1 MGNECIGHQK
11 FTYEAWKN
19 IKLSEVHFN
28 TCLLTSS
35 SKPQEFAVGTVFE
48 KCPQKCGFRGRKIQ
62 IVYLIILWRIFQLS
76 NFVRSNSWENYEG
89 EDYILRLRRSRSRC
103 RAGHCS
109 HDSLPLLNS
118 RVRSSKICYFMH
130 FPYLLITRQQSS
142 SSLCLGLVF
151 YWDFLLFSSCRRPL
165 QSSILK

>member
-1 MGNECIGHQK
+1 MNALVI
-11 FTYEAWKN
+11 KN
-19 IKLSEVHFN
+19 LHTKHERILNFLKCTSILVYLLQVQNHKN
-28 TCLLTSS
+28 LQLAQCLKNAPKS
-35 SKPQEFAVGTVFE
+35 AVLG
-48 KCPQKCGFRGRKIQ
+48 KRKIQ